1 MHQTLSRILR
11 LQNLKVQLNRR
22 GIFSR
27 RQFNPSRVCAA
38 QLLLPALCFVVA
50 LASFNAAQQP
60 SQQASRQ
67 PEQPD
72 MTIDAGVRTQ
82 VIEGVLKNLNEAYV
96 YPETAK
102 RMEQAIRERVAK
114 KEYEQVT
121 SAKALAQMLTEHLQ
135 AVSRDKHLRVNY
147 RAEALAEG
155 EALPGAARI
164 VRRMPGDGGGNAG
177 GGNPAADGTRRIVR
191 EPGGGETP
199 PADNAP
205 ARVVRRNLNDLTGN
219 LGLEKVETLEG
230 NLGLLEFSY
239 FDASAEGRQKIS
251 DAMNRLADTGALI
264 IDLRR
269 CRGGASGALT
279 LLMSYFFDQ
288 PVHLSDAYDRLTGDT
303 MTFRSLAEVPGRR
316 YGQKDVYILTSN
328 RTFSAAEDIS
338 YTLKNLKRASIVGE
352 TTGGGAHPVMGRR
365 LNDHFFVMVPFA
377 RYISPI
383 TKTNWEGTG
392 VEPDTKVPAAHALKV
407 AQLAALKKLS
417 AQKQDAKAA
426 AALKSLIDA
435 LQKEVDALKKE
446 ESKS

>member
-1 MHQTLSRILR
+1 MDHRTNHRMNHR
-11 LQNLKVQLNRR
+11 MNR
-22 GIFSR
+22 GSTFSR
-27 RQFNPSRVCAA
+27 PSFIKARMAS
-38 QLLLPALCFVVA
+38 LLLPALCFVVA

-60 SQQASRQ
+60 TRP

-72 MTIDAGVRTQ
+72 LTIDAGVRTQ
-82 VIEGVLKNLNEAYV
+82 VIEGVLKNLQEAYV

-114 KEYEQVT
+114 KEYEQIT

-164 VRRMPGDGGGNAG
+164 VRRRPGDDS
-177 GGNPAADGTRRIVR
+177 GGNPADGAGGRRVVR
-191 EPGGGETP
+191 ELRPGSVEP
-199 PADNAP
+199 PADGAP
-205 ARVVRRNLNDLTGN
+205 ARVVLRDLNDLTGN
-219 LGLEKVETLEG
+219 MGLEKVETLEG

-239 FDASAEGRQKIS
+239 FDSSREAHQKIS
-251 DAMNRLADTGALI
+251 DAMNRLADTDALV

-269 CRGGASGALT
+269 CRGGASNAIT
-279 LLMSYFFDQ
+279 LLMSYFFDKSI
-288 PVHLSDAYDRLTGDT
+288 HLSDAYDRVLGQTNS
-303 MTFRSLAEVPGRR
+303 FWSLAEVPGRR
-316 YGQKDVYILTSN
+316 YGQKEVYILTSS

-338 YTLKNLKRASIVGE
+338 YTLKNLKRATIVGE

-365 LNDHFFVMVPFA
+365 VHEHFFVMVPFA

-392 VEPDTKVPAAHALKV
+392 VEPDIKAPAAHALKL
-407 AQLAALKKLS
+407 AQLTALKKLS
-417 AQKQDAKAA
+417 AQKADAKASA
-426 AALKSLIDA
+426 QLKSLIEKLQREVDE
-435 LQKEVDALKKE
+435 LQKES
-446 ESKS
+446 SKS

>member
-1 MHQTLSRILR
+1 M
-11 LQNLKVQLNRR
+11 RR
-22 GIFSR
+22 TAG
-27 RQFNPSRVCAA
+27 
-38 QLLLPALCFVVA
+38 LWLPALCFVVA

-60 SQQASRQ
+60 QQGPPQ

-72 MTIDAGVRTQ
+72 MEIDAGVRAQ

-114 KEYEQVT
+114 KEYEGVT

-164 VRRMPGDGGGNAG
+164 VRRMPGDAGG
-177 GGNPAADGTRRIVR
+177 GGNPAEGGAGRRIVREIR
-191 EPGGGETP
+191 EPGGGET

-205 ARVVRRNLNDLTGN
+205 ARVVRRNVNDLTGN
-219 LGLEKVETLEG
+219 MGLEKVETLEG

-239 FDASAEGRQKIS
+239 FDGSSEAGRKIS
-251 DAMNRLADTGALI
+251 DAKNSLADTDALI

-269 CRGGASGALT
+269 CRGGANVAIT
-279 LLMSYFFDQ
+279 LLMSYFFDKS
-288 PVHLSDAYDRLTGDT
+288 VHLSDAYDRLTGDT
-303 MTFRSLAEVPGRR
+303 MTFYSHAEVPGRR

-365 LNDHFFVMVPFA
+365 LHEHFYVMVPFA

-392 VEPDTKVPAAHALKV
+392 VEPDIKTPAPHALKV
-407 AQLAALKKLS
+407 AQLHALRKLS
-417 AQKQDAKAA
+417 AQKRDAKAS
-426 AALKSLIDA
+426 AALKSLIET
-435 LQKEVDALKKE
+435 LQREVDALKKE
-446 ESKS
+446 SSKS